1 MPEKQPHSLPPRG
14 QGDEMLTPQGLAIS
28 NLLRRGES

>member
-1 MPEKQPHSLPPRG
+1 MPESSLILFLARG

-28 NLLRRGES
+28 NLLRRG